1 MNEYFRYTLKDLEE
15 GASQKKFNYI
25 TFFAGGGGS
34 SCGRENNKAACI
46 GKLQGSCPRNRPGLW
61 PPASSNAG
69 CTLYATPPEDL
80 SSCILGPRRRT
91 KAMRDEP
98 RTQFGNTK

>member
-34 SCGRENNKAACI
+34 SCAY
-46 GKLQGSCPRNRPGLW
+46 KLVGL
-61 PPASSNAG
+61 S
-69 CTLYATPPEDL
+69 L
-80 SSCILGPRRRT
+80 IHI
-91 KAMRDEP
+91 
-98 RTQFGNTK
+98 

>member
-34 SCGRENNKAACI
+34 CPWG
-46 GKLQGSCPRNRPGLW
+46 LGSQ
-61 PPASSNAG
+61 PP
-69 CTLYATPPEDL
+69 
-80 SSCILGPRRRT
+80 
-91 KAMRDEP
+91 
-98 RTQFGNTK
+98 F